1 MNKRIRRFP
10 RLNRQVVTA
19 WLVILTQLF
28 TPLMLSL
35 PARAAF
41 RTSAADDQA
50 VRETIEGMNA
60 MMMPGQDGFFSS
72 GSSAAVTAHDIPAHD
87 NTVRRDDI
95 FSALPD
101 LGSPKTTDADGKK
114 DYLTS
119 GDDNRSGSGAA
130 RVAQGVSQVGSMLS
144 QENTN
149 ALDASV
155 GYARSMGENLIN
167 QQVTDWLNQFGHARV
182 QFGSDR
188 TGDADLLIPL
198 HETPDSLL
206 FSQAGIRA
214 NEDRT
219 TANAGVG
226 YRHMQDEWMWGV
238 NTFWDHDMTGNN
250 SRLGVG
256 GELWADYLKVSAN
269 GYFRLTNWH
278 QSAPDAMRDYD
289 ERPAN
294 GFDIRTEAYL
304 PSYPQLGAF
313 ARYEQYF
320 GDGIDPGYSTT
331 PGDLKNNPS
340 ATTLGLTYTPVPL
353 VTFRGQTAFGDDND
367 SSIGMDI
374 TYRFGVPLSRQLD
387 SENVDLMRSLAGNR
401 YDFVDRN
408 YNIVMQYRKQELLSI
423 SLPARMDG
431 EAAGVLSVPLTV
443 NKAKYGLKSVDW
455 SAPELT
461 SQGGRLVMTSLTTA
475 SLTLPAYVFTRSNEP
490 QIYRVSATGTD
501 TEGNVSN
508 TAVMWVGVRPSQETI
523 TSLTVTPGTPVM
535 ADNKNTFTAAAVVL
549 DEKNVPLAG
558 REITFTTAGFRDNT
572 AVTLLDNSGHADSSQ
587 TVVTDSQ
594 GRATVKVRSKVSGSG
609 NVKAAMKNGNSLAEE
624 LTFAADITSAQIR
637 TLTLTHDKALANG
650 KAMNEA
656 LATVQDQFGNPV
668 ENFTLS
674 ADASNGAQMQTPSQV
689 TDAAGQITARF
700 SNNIAGQSVLTVSG
714 TGTQKSVSAQFMV
727 DISHAQI
734 DTLKVE
740 KDNAYANDQAQ
751 DSVRLTVTDDNHNV
765 LPGLPVTITVPAG
778 AHYTTRPAG
787 NLTDSQGQL
796 LVNITSHKV
805 GTDTYRFGIN
815 GNNKDTPLSFVADP
829 STAAITRGNLTV
841 TKDNAVANGS
851 DTNEVMAKVTDANGY
866 PVTNMAVTFSAGN
879 GAKITATG
887 TTGADGTVKVT
898 LTNLKSGTAPVTA
911 SVNNSTRQ
919 VSTTFTVD
927 EGTVTIS
934 KGNLTVTKDNA
945 TANGTDTNEVMAKVT
960 DASGNPAPGIMVNF
974 SADNGATIAATGK
987 TGTDGTVKVTLT
999 SLKAGTIAVKA
1010 TLKNGNN
1017 QQVNT
1022 TFVADSSTAAITKGN
1037 LTVTRDGAKADDT
1050 DTNEVMAKVTDTN
1063 GNPVANVSVDF
1074 SANNSAKITATG
1086 KTAADGTVKVTLTSL
1101 KAGVAA
1107 VTAKVNTN
1115 SQSVNTTFKADS
1127 TTATLT
1133 KSNLTVTADGA
1144 IANGKATNEVM
1155 AKVTDAGGN
1164 ILSGIQV
1171 DFSAN
1176 NSAKIIASGTTGADG
1191 TVKVTLT
1198 STVAGIAV
1206 VTATVNTTSQTVN
1219 TTFVPDTSTAG
1230 IIKGNLTVT
1239 KDDAIADGKATN
1251 EVMAKV
1257 TDAGGNVLAGI
1268 KVDFSADNGAKIA
1281 ATGTTG
1287 ADGTVKVTL
1296 TSTTAGTA
1304 VVTAK
1309 TGTSGSQSVNTTF
1322 KADTGTAT
1330 ITQGNLT
1337 VTRDDAIADGNA
1349 TNEVMAKVTDANGNV
1364 LSGIQVD
1371 FSANNGAKIAATGTT
1386 GADGT
1391 VKVTLTNITAGTTA
1405 VTAKAGTSGSQTV
1418 NTNFKADPSTATLAK
1433 GDLVVTQ
1440 DNAVADGS
1448 ATNEVQ
1454 AKVTDANG
1462 NLLSGI
1468 KVDLTAANGAKIVA
1482 TGTTGA
1488 DGTVKATLTNTTAG
1502 KTPVT
1507 ATISSTGSTRTVN
1520 TTFDAN
1526 AGTATIIKGNLT
1538 VTVDDATADGKAT
1551 NEVMAKVTDAGG
1563 NVLSGITVGFT
1574 ADNNATIIAG
1584 GKTGTDGTVKV
1595 TLTSLKAGVV
1605 NVTATVN
1612 KNSQTVKTTFKAD
1625 SSTANITQGNLTV
1638 TKDDATADGKATN
1651 EVMAKVTD
1659 ANGNLVSGVTVN
1671 FTATNGA
1678 SVIGSGTTAADG
1690 TVKVTLTN
1698 LHAGKAIVTAKVNTS
1713 SQSVDTHFTADSG
1726 TAVLT
1731 KGNLTVTADDA
1742 IADGKATNEVMAKVT
1757 DANGNLLSGVQVDF
1771 TATNSAKI
1779 IASGTTGA
1787 DGTVKVTLTSLKAGP
1802 ADVTATVNK
1811 TSQTVTTTFNA
1822 DPSTATITK
1831 GNLTVTQDN
1840 AIANGTDTNEV
1851 MATVT
1856 DANGNLLSGIDAGF
1870 TADNGAVI
1878 TATGKTAADGTVK
1891 VTLTSNKGGIVIVT
1905 ATVDG
1910 TSNSQSVNTTFA
1922 YDVDAAAFDLSTGA
1936 DNAIADG
1943 KAFDEAVMEV
1953 VEIST
1958 GAPIS
1963 GVKIDFEGDNAPGKQ
1978 TSVTTGANGKAVLPV
1993 TSLKAGTITMTGSYN
2008 GTLKGE
2014 TYLNFIGDAGTATII
2029 NGDLTVT
2036 KDNAVADG
2044 KATNE
2049 VRAKV
2054 TDANGNVVP
2063 DVDVAFSADNGAIIA
2078 ATGKTDRDGLVKVT
2092 LTSQTAGVAN
2102 VTATVNKVS
2111 QKVATTF
2118 KVDETKLVFIVG
2130 KFAGAN
2136 CVVSDKWQKSCN
2148 AIVQI
2153 GDQNG
2158 KPVDGVKVSFTAEN
2172 GVTIGRVGDADKESD
2187 VTIPDNMVASSSDNH
2202 GWLRVYPVNTTV
2214 MDDVVITATLP
2225 NGVSKKIHGSFVAD
2239 KGTATLVKGN
2249 LTVTKD
2255 NALADNKDTNEVQA
2269 KVTDKFGNVVPNYTV
2284 SFDAPASQAN
2294 LSNRSMATGDDGIA
2308 KVTLTA
2314 QAGGQVVVTA
2324 EAGLHT
2330 EQVTITFTPD
2340 ESKANIA
2347 DGDLTVTQ
2355 DNAVADGK
2363 ATNEVQAKVTH
2374 ANGKPF
2380 AGINVDFTADNGAV
2394 IVASGVSGTDGTVKA
2409 TLTSTKA
2416 GPANVTA
2423 MLKNGVSQTVAP
2435 TFVGD
2440 PATALIEQGNLIV
2453 TKDKALADGKD
2464 TGEVEATVT
2473 DANGNL
2479 VPDTEVSFSADNKV
2493 FFTGKTRAG
2502 GTISASLTHTT
2513 EGSVD
2518 VTAALNNG
2526 ANASVSVNFMKVSK
2540 ITGAIIHAA
2549 GKNDARPRGVTKGF
2563 PGAGFK
2569 GAVFQ
2574 LQIDGLTTSNSDYQ
2588 WSSSSSSADV
2598 DQTGTVTLNSGGAV
2612 TITAAPKDGGA
2623 PLKYDFNVK
2632 KWFTFITTASSV
2644 ADISTACQPYG
2655 EWAHEADV
2663 MPSSVNS
2670 MNQWPY
2676 TYFLAGFVPGA
2687 VNNYWVLEDSL
2698 INHYFNLTDGYMM
2711 ENATAISNG
2720 RAICVRNF

>member
-594 GRATVKVRSKVSGSG
+594 GRAAVKVRSKASGSG

-674 ADASNGAQMQTPSQV
+674 ADASNGAQMQIPSQV

-911 SVNNSTRQ
+911 SVNNSTQQ

-960 DASGNPAPGIMVNF
+960 DVSGNPAPGITVNF

-1010 TLKNGNN
+1010 TLKNGNS

-1074 SANNSAKITATG
+1074 SANNSAKITAIG

-1107 VTAKVNTN
+1107 VTAKVNTS
-1115 SQSVNTTFKADS
+1115 SQSVDTTFKADS

-1133 KSNLTVTADGA
+1133 KSNLTVTIDGA
-1144 IANGKATNEVM
+1144 TANGKATNEVM

-1219 TTFVPDTSTAG
+1219 TTFVPDASTAG

-1322 KADTGTAT
+1322 KADSNTAV

-1337 VTRDDAIADGNA
+1337 VTKDDAIANGTA
-1349 TNEVMAKVTDANGNV
+1349 TNEVMAKVTDTNGNV

-1371 FSANNGAKIAATGTT
+1371 FSAGNGAKIAATGTT

-1651 EVMAKVTD
+1651 EVMATVTD

-1678 SVIGSGTTAADG
+1678 SVIGSGTTTADG

-1856 DANGNLLSGIDAGF
+1856 DANGNLLSGIDVGF
-1870 TADNGAVI
+1870 MTDNGAVI

-2063 DVDVAFSADNGAIIA
+2063 DVDVAFSADNGATIA
-2078 ATGKTDRDGLVKVT
+2078 ATGKTGADGTVKVT

-2102 VTATVNKVS
+2102 VTATVNKAS
-2111 QKVATTF
+2111 QTVATTF
-2118 KVDETKLVFIVG
+2118 RVDTSKLVFLSMDSG
-2130 KFAGAN
+2130 SDGWPA
-2136 CVVSDKWQKSCN
+2136 SDKDTGWVRVK
-2148 AIVQI
+2148 V

-2158 KPVDGVKVSFTAEN
+2158 QVVDGIKISFKADN
-2172 GVTIGRVGDADKESD
+2172 GVSIDHTGYDGGVVSD
-2187 VTIPDNMVASSSDNH
+2187 VTGPDGTLQAFLISTKAVE
-2202 GWLRVYPVNTTV
+2202 TT
-2214 MDDVVITATLP
+2214 ITATLP
-2225 NGVSKKIHGSFVAD
+2225 NGVSKQYRGKFYGNNGIIE
-2239 KGTATLVKGN
+2239 KGN

-2255 NALADNKDTNEVQA
+2255 NALADRKDTNEVQA
-2269 KVTDKFGNVVPNYTV
+2269 KVTDKWGNVVAYTRV
-2284 SFDAPASQAN
+2284 TFTTPHN
-2294 LSNRSMATGDDGIA
+2294 TITGDTAADGIVKA
-2308 KVTLTA
+2308 KVTSPVV
-2314 QAGGQVVVTA
+2314 GPVVVTA
-2324 EAGLHT
+2324 TVDNTGSSQ
-2330 EQVTITFTPD
+2330 QVTTTFIAD
-2340 ESKANIA
+2340 ESTANIA
-2347 DGDLTVTQ
+2347 QGDLTVTQ

-2363 ATNEVQAKVTH
+2363 AADEVRAKVTD
-2374 ANGKPF
+2374 ANGKPA
-2380 AGINVDFTADNGAV
+2380 AGINVGFTADNDAV
-2394 IVASGVSGTDGTVKA
+2394 IVASGVTGTDGTVKV
-2409 TLTSTKA
+2409 TLTSIRAGKA
-2416 GPANVTA
+2416 YVRAI
-2423 MLKNGVSQTVAP
+2423 LKNGRSRMVAA
-2435 TFVGD
+2435 TFTGD

-2479 VPDTEVSFSADNKV
+2479 VPDTDVSFSADNKV

-2502 GTISASLTHTT
+2502 GKINASLTHTT

-2632 KWFTFITTASSV
+2632 KWFTFITTASSI